1 MEWRVVARPLVVKR
15 GRRTYEY
22 AEVRILLPPEYAGF
36 VFEIRPIGRGEARP
50 IVEEARVVNE
60 EKPTWISEA
69 VRDVFKPN
77 LPSWISENPWV
88 DIIRRRG
95 P

>member
-1 MEWRVVARPLVVKR
+1 MEWRVRARPLIVRR
-15 GRRTYEY
+15 GRRVYEY
-22 AEVRILLPPEYAGF
+22 AEVRLILPPEYAGF
-36 VFEIRPIGRGEARP
+36 VFELRPIGRGEEIQARP
-50 IVEEARVVNE
+50 IIRVDNEA
-60 EKPTWISEA
+60 KPTWVSEA

>member
-1 MEWRVVARPLVVKR
+1 MEWRVRARIVSWRK
-15 GRRTYEY
+15 GRRRYTY
-22 AEVRILLPPEYAGF
+22 AEVRVLLPVEYAGRLF
-36 VFEIRPIGRGEARP
+36 VVRPVGEEKP

-60 EKPTWISEA
+60 AKPTWISEA
-69 VRDVFKPN
+69 VRDAFKQD
-77 LPSWISENPWV
+77 LPAWISENPWV